1 VAMAA
6 SPMRRSDSVSFSPS
20 TVPKSPGTL
29 ETPKSPG
36 ARRAAAGAHASTGA
50 AMGTGAMA
58 IIQNADMIEARLAI
72 LAEGKLDAEDALNE
86 QAFIEECQLIIAKSA
101 FPASAGAQAWKVGG
115 RLRRKAC
122 RMRQHVWRVAW
133 QKPGAPRGRVHPG
146 HASPGPKL

>member
-1 VAMAA
+1 MAA
-6 SPMRRSDSVSFSPS
+6 SPMRRADSVTFSPGAH
-20 TVPKSPGTL
+20 PKSPGAA

-36 ARRAAAGAHASTGA
+36 ARRPVAAASTSA
-50 AMGTGAMA
+50 AMGSGAMA

-72 LAEGKLDAEDALNE
+72 LAEGKLDSEDALNE